1 MKSEAK
7 ANQDMQSWA
16 EAQAYEKARWA
27 AVLAVPVNRVPAQKQ
42 KQGFFSFLFKGA
54 N

>member
-27 AVLAVPVNRVPAQKQ
+27 AALAVPVARVQAQKQ
-42 KQGFFSFLFKGA
+42 KQGFFSRFFKVA
-54 N
+54 